1 MGDPNAEEAVLLI
14 HGFGANTNHWRFNQ
28 PVLAELLPTYAID
41 LLGFGR
47 SDQPRAR
54 LKDESVSADAVHY
67 GFDLWGQQVADF
79 CRQVID
85 RPVRLVGNSIGGVVA
100 LRAAQLLGERCRGV
114 VLIDCAQRLMD
125 DKQLSTQPA
134 WMAWIRPLLKT
145 MVRQRWLSTALFRNA
160 ARPGVIRSVLKQAYP
175 SGANIDDDLVDLL
188 FQPTQ
193 RRGAAEAF
201 RGFINLFDDYLAP
214 RLMAEMSTPVDL
226 IWGEKDPWEPIAEAE
241 RWAQTLDC
249 IQSLSVI
256 HNAGPLPPRRSTGS
270 GESGASAADQ
280 RKINSTGDIGL
291 HLITHPAQT
300 GQAITLKIANT
311 VTTHAQNPTDAGEA
325 HGVFPIHAVTH
336 AQHLLLQMGQLPQ
349 EAAQIALEA
358 ILFHLIAGQGHHRR
372 RATPAVRCRH
382 HRQPSSPGSPA
393 DVRGTSDP

>member
-28 PVLAELLPTYAID
+28 PVLAELRPTYAID

-54 LKDESVSADAVHY
+54 LKDEPVSADAVHY
-67 GFDLWGQQVADF
+67 GFDLWGHQVADF

-125 DKQLSTQPA
+125 DKQLGTQPA
-134 WMAWIRPLLKT
+134 WMTWIRPLLKT

-160 ARPGVIRSVLKQAYP
+160 ARPGVIRSVLKQSYP

-193 RRGAAEAF
+193 REGAAEAF
-201 RGFINLFDDYLAP
+201 RGFINLFDDHLAP
-214 RLMAEMSTPVDL
+214 DLLETLQLPVHL
-226 IWGEKDPWEPIAEAE
+226 IWGERDPWEPVAEAQA
-241 RWAQTLDC
+241 WAECFSC
-249 IQSLSVI
+249 IQSLTV
-256 HNAGPLPPRRSTGS
+256 LPEVGHCPHDEAPEPVNVRLLELLETMHEAKALRR
-270 GESGASAADQ
+270 
-280 RKINSTGDIGL
+280 
-291 HLITHPAQT
+291 
-300 GQAITLKIANT
+300 
-311 VTTHAQNPTDAGEA
+311 
-325 HGVFPIHAVTH
+325 
-336 AQHLLLQMGQLPQ
+336 
-349 EAAQIALEA
+349 
-358 ILFHLIAGQGHHRR
+358 
-372 RATPAVRCRH
+372 
-382 HRQPSSPGSPA
+382 
-393 DVRGTSDP
+393 

>member
-28 PVLAELLPTYAID
+28 PVLAEHAPTYAID

-54 LKDESVSADAVHY
+54 LKDEPVSANAVHY

-79 CRQVID
+79 CREVID

-125 DKQLSTQPA
+125 DKQLATQPA

-214 RLMAEMSTPVDL
+214 QLMEELELPVDL
-226 IWGEKDPWEPIAEAE
+226 IWGEQDPWEPIAEAK
-241 RWAQTLDC
+241 RWAQTLHC

-256 HNAGPLPPRRSTGS
+256 
-270 GESGASAADQ
+270 
-280 RKINSTGDIGL
+280 
-291 HLITHPAQT
+291 
-300 GQAITLKIANT
+300 
-311 VTTHAQNPTDAGEA
+311 THAGHCPHDEAPDQVNP
-325 HGVFPIHAVTH
+325 V
-336 AQHLLLQMGQLPQ
+336 LQR
-349 EAAQIALEA
+349 
-358 ILFHLIAGQGHHRR
+358 LINKKSIQQ
-372 RATPAVRCRH
+372 AT
-382 HRQPSSPGSPA
+382 
-393 DVRGTSDP
+393 